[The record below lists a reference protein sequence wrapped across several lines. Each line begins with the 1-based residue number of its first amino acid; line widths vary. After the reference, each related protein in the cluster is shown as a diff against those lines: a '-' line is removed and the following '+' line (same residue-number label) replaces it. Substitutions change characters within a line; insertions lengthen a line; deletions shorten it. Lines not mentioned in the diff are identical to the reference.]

1 MVTHQNIQYLTV
13 DKNVFLQI
21 SVQCGACVRACVRAV
36 LCVLRKLGYIHITRD
51 LRLTLLI
58 VLRMPSIFVNIHS

>member
-1 MVTHQNIQYLTV
+1 VH
-13 DKNVFLQI
+13 
-21 SVQCGACVRACVRAV
+21 SACAYVREGV
-36 LCVLRKLGYIHITRD
+36 CVLRKLGYIHITQD

>member
-21 SVQCGACVRACVRAV
+21 SVQCGACVRAG